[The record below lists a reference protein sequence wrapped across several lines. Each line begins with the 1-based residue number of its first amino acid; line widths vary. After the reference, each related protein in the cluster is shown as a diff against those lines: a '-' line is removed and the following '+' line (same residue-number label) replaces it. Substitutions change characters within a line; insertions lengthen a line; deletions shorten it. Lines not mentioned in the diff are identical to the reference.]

1 MASTRHLPRAAAVA
15 LQLFVA
21 CGASL
26 RGVAEP
32 LPALVS
38 PWPAGLTGTLVFESD
53 VAGRPGI
60 YTLDLAAGRVARLT
74 GTPGYTEQTPRWS
87 PDGRRVVFGSNRA
100 HYAGPSPDTGTPDLD
115 VWSIAADGSDPRRH
129 TREPSNDQDPAWTAD
144 GARVVFSSDRD
155 SRGDLY
161 ELRLDTGATTRLTRH
176 FVGRAIM
183 PAPSP
188 VVGAERV
195 AFAAQSMRA
204 GAFWAYQIHVRDAH
218 GNTPALASTVG
229 GCWPRWSPDGTALAQ
244 VYSGSDSTPSA
255 LEVRTGPDLKA
266 SRVLRAEGLWSYY
279 PAWSPDAT
287 RLVFSVSP
295 AHHEG
300 ENWDLAVMD
309 VATGRWQRLTQG
321 AGNDRLPDWKK

>member
-1 MASTRHLPRAAAVA
+1 MARIRRLPGALAVLALLAARAPLA
-15 LQLFVA
+15 
-21 CGASL
+21 
-26 RGVAEP
+26 GVAEP

-38 PWPAGLTGTLVFESD
+38 PWPGGLTGTLVFESD
-53 VAGRPGI
+53 VAGRPGL
-60 YTLDLAAGRVARLT
+60 YTLDLARGRVTRLT
-74 GTPGYTEQTPRWS
+74 GAPGYSEQTPRWS
-87 PDGRRVVFGSNRA
+87 PDGRRVVFTSNRA
-100 HYAGPSPDTGTPDLD
+100 HYTGPSPETGTPDFD
-115 VWSIAADGSDPRRH
+115 VWSIAADGSDPRRL
-129 TREPSNDQDPAWTAD
+129 TREPSNDQDPGWTAD

-161 ELRLDTGATTRLTRH
+161 ELRLDSGATTRLTRH

-183 PAPSP
+183 PAPAP
-188 VVGAERV
+188 AAPMERV

-204 GAFWAYQIHVRDAH
+204 GAFWAYQIHIRDAQ
-218 GNTPALASTVG
+218 GQTPALASTVG
-229 GCWPRWSPDGTALAQ
+229 GCWPRWSPDGRALAH
-244 VYSGSDSTPSA
+244 VHSGSDSTPSA
-255 LEVRTGPDLKA
+255 LEVRTGAGLRESK
-266 SRVLRAEGLWSYY
+266 VLRADQLWSYY

-321 AGNDRLPDWKK
+321 AGNDRLPDWKP